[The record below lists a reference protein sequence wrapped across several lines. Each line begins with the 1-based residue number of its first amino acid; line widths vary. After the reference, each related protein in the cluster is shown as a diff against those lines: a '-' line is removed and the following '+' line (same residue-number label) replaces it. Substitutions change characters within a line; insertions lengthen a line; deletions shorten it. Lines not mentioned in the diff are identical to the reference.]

1 MRCLL
6 FVLCIFLGF
15 SSSCMYESPKKM
27 WEIAYKAS
35 HVSRYSDEDLV
46 NHFQNLRVSQDVPVP
61 VHITSALREIVKIP
75 VGRELVSD
83 VIARI
88 EPQLL
93 FVSSLEAIL
102 DEIRAGKDN
111 PLVCE
116 QVARLSFGL
125 MDFLKPGS
133 VEAEQNVIDFLQNL
147 DRVLTTRFEEY
158 PSRIGVRM
166 YEGDLF
172 TEDFIGLVNAIYLQF
187 EGAFRV
193 VKDDLLD
200 VCFRFGDRDDSYDPV
215 TRTIS
220 VENCI
225 VKLSKVTGPTL
236 CTAGIPVGVIA
247 ADRDCLIDERLFH
260 EILHYDH
267 LTLRKEEFDDIS
279 LIGRSLIIS
288 GFNHAYVGVLSSLW
302 TNAEE
307 FRTITGLF
315 SRNGDMGYFRQC
327 EYRYLS
333 EKGSGLRYG
342 HSPCYYSKVPVYF
355 LNLLKDCGI
364 DVHLEDDR
372 ERDYIKQNDDV

>member
-1 MRCLL
+1 MRYFLSI
-6 FVLCIFLGF
+6 LCFFWSF
-15 SSSCMYESPKKM
+15 SSSCMYESPKRR
-27 WEIAYKAS
+27 WEIDYKAS
-35 HVSRYSDEDLV
+35 HVLGYSEEDLV
-46 NHFQNLRVSQDVPVP
+46 AHFQDLRISQNGPVP
-61 VHITSALREIVKIP
+61 VHITLALREIVRIP
-75 VGRELVSD
+75 VGKELVSD
-83 VIARI
+83 IIARI

-93 FVSSLEAIL
+93 FVNSLEAIL
-102 DEIRAGKDN
+102 DEIREGKDN

-125 MDFLKPGS
+125 MDFLEPGS
-133 VEAEQNVIDFLQNL
+133 VGVKQNVINFLQNL
-147 DRVLTTRFEEY
+147 DRILTSRFEEC
-158 PSRIGVRM
+158 PSRIDVRM

-172 TEDFIGLVNAIYLQF
+172 TEDFIRLVNGIYLQF
-187 EGAFRV
+187 EGAFRLI
-193 VKDDLLD
+193 KDDLLG
-200 VCFRFGDRDDSYDPV
+200 VCFRFGDRADSYDPV

-220 VENCI
+220 VEDC
-225 VKLSKVTGPTL
+225 VVRLSKVTGPVL
-236 CTAGIPVGVIA
+236 CTAGVPVGVIA
-247 ADRDCLIDERLFH
+247 SDRDCLIDERLFH

-279 LIGRSLIIS
+279 LIGRLLIVN

-315 SRNGDMGYFRQC
+315 SRDGNMRCFKQS

-342 HSPCYYSKVPVYF
+342 HSPCYCSKVPVYF
-355 LNLLKDCGI
+355 LNLLRNYGI